1 MQQSATLSNE
11 SASQPSPNRP
21 HEPSTRQGARH
32 QIRSNSDII
41 KSIWEATVLGNLPEP
56 DTGRSI
62 MEPTSNLLLT
72 LSDPPSALGRDSYHY
87 LLLNSWRQFW
97 QRHDLFTA
105 FFLLAVS
112 STRLNRYPFRMTSV
126 GDGNAACWDWLSFSR
141 IFPTPTSHANG
152 STKEKVPS
160 IAAERA
166 KARSSD
172 AFAGTRLTVIRG
184 GLRPRYL
191 PVSHFPVKRLE
202 SQ

>member
-11 SASQPSPNRP
+11 SASQPSPNRL

-41 KSIWEATVLGNLPEP
+41 KSIWEATVLGNLPKP

-72 LSDPPSALGRDSYHY
+72 LSDPSRALGRDSYHY
-87 LLLNSWRQFW
+87 
-97 QRHDLFTA
+97 DLFTP
-105 FFLLAVS
+105 FFLLDVS
-112 STRLNRYPFRMTSV
+112 LERWNRHPFRMTSV
-126 GDGNAACWDWLSFSR
+126 GDGNAARWDWLSFSR
-141 IFPTPTSHANG
+141 IFPTPTPHANG
-152 STKEKVPS
+152 STEGKVPS

-172 AFAGTRLTVIRG
+172 ASGTRVTVTRG

-191 PVSHFPVKRLE
+191 PVPHFPVKRLE